1 MRKYSVVICGGGSTY
16 TPDMLELLC
25 IIRKS
30 FPLRKVVLY
39 DCVEER
45 QRIVGEFG
53 KVLFS
58 EYYEDVEFGYT
69 TSKEEAFR
77 DIDFAFVQIRA
88 GGMEL
93 RNQDEKIPYRHGC
106 IGQETCGAGGLAYGL
121 RSVPQ
126 MVELI
131 RDIRTYSKDSW
142 IINYSNPAAIV
153 AEATKRVFPEDKKI
167 INICDMPTSVLDRY
181 LPLIGKKRCEIQPIY
196 IGLNHFGWFTKLL
209 DKKTGKICFQAAS

>member
-93 RNQDEKIPYRHGC
+93 PFFHPGF
-106 IGQETCGAGGLAYGL
+106 GGLAGEGEPYHY
-121 RSVPQ
+121 RH
-126 MVELI
+126 
-131 RDIRTYSKDSW
+131 RDAQD
-142 IINYSNPAAIV
+142 
-153 AEATKRVFPEDKKI
+153 
-167 INICDMPTSVLDRY
+167 
-181 LPLIGKKRCEIQPIY
+181 
-196 IGLNHFGWFTKLL
+196 GWASS
-209 DKKTGKICFQAAS
+209 DQTGKR

>member
-121 RSVPQ
+121 RSVP
-126 MVELI
+126 
-131 RDIRTYSKDSW
+131 R
-142 IINYSNPAAIV
+142 
-153 AEATKRVFPEDKKI
+153 
-167 INICDMPTSVLDRY
+167 
-181 LPLIGKKRCEIQPIY
+181 
-196 IGLNHFGWFTKLL
+196 
-209 DKKTGKICFQAAS
+209 